1 MERAMF
7 RCQKCLNE
15 FTKEFDSC
23 PVCGGTVEKYELLD
37 EEVVPLFSELD
48 LPFTLDPSKHQYQII
63 TQKDRFFSSKFNP
76 ALIERAL
83 NEYAQEGWVLKN
95 AVSADFGSVG
105 MSRNELIIFLE
116 KAPNGKVNS

>member
-1 MERAMF
+1 MY

-15 FTKEFDSC
+15 YSKEFDPC
-23 PVCGGTVEKYELLD
+23 PMCGGPVEKYD
-37 EEVVPLFSELD
+37 EAAEVVPLFSELD
-48 LPFTLDPSKHQYQII
+48 LPFTLDPNKHQYKII

-83 NEYAQEGWVLKN
+83 NEYAQEGWVMKT

-116 KAPNGKVNS
+116 KVPNGKVDS

>member
-1 MERAMF
+1 M
-7 RCQKCLNE
+7 
-15 FTKEFDSC
+15 
-23 PVCGGTVEKYELLD
+23 CGGAVEKYEQLE

-48 LPFTLDPSKHQYQII
+48 LPFTLDPNKHQYKII

>member
-1 MERAMF
+1 MF
-7 RCQKCLNE
+7 RCEKCLNE
-15 FTKEFDSC
+15 YSKEFDSC
-23 PVCGGTVEKYELLD
+23 PMCGGKIQIIEAVED
-37 EEVVPLFSELD
+37 IAPLFSEVD
-48 LPFTLDPSKHQYQII
+48 LPLTLDPNQHQYKII

-83 NEYAQEGWVLKN
+83 NEYAQEGWKLKT

-116 KAPNGKVNS
+116 KVPNGENNS